1 MSDII
6 VHRILQSAAE
16 QTLQVLVLLIH
27 LHLLSIIFFIRLLD
41 MHYPHFPV
49 EKELTDCIL
58 QRGVQ
63 QHKLQCLAEFTT
75 ELQCLQLGSTLLP
88 DLVEFR
94 HWLHVNVA
102 QLVTREQATSSIT
115 IGQVIKRIQKNPSME
130 NISNLYQ
137 RVKKSYN
144 QYKLSIGK
152 SLTRESDTPLLHF
165 LTGMRTIHP
174 SPSFS

>member
-1 MSDII
+1 
-6 VHRILQSAAE
+6 
-16 QTLQVLVLLIH
+16 
-27 LHLLSIIFFIRLLD
+27 

-58 QRGVQ
+58 HARGVQ

-102 QLVTREQATSSIT
+102 RLVTREQATSSIT
-115 IGQVIKRIQKNPSME
+115 IGQVIKKIQKNPSME

-137 RVKKSYN
+137 RVKKNYN

-152 SLTRESDTPLLHF
+152 SLTRENDTPLLHF
-165 LTGMRTIHP
+165 LTGMHHTPISFLLMSLHP
-174 SPSFS
+174 PF